1 MDSSLPAAAGAV
13 ATVVFACS
21 VLPML
26 GKAVRSKDLASY
38 SRSNL
43 VLANVG
49 NVVYSLYVF
58 DLPAGPIWVLHTF
71 YLSTSALML
80 TWCLRYRHSS
90 RSPVV
95 AAQTEPQA
103 GSASQTRT
111 EAEPQTGPRT
121 GPECG
126 SPHSSQISAQNTP
139 QNRPHNA
146 SATARRKATAA
157 ESLIPTGA
165 TNAH

>member
-58 DLPAGPIWVLHTF
+58 DLPPGPIWVLHTF

-80 TWCLRYRHSS
+80 AWCLRYGR
-90 RSPVV
+90 RVRGPAV
-95 AAQTEPQA
+95 A
-103 GSASQTRT
+103 GS
-111 EAEPQTGPRT
+111 QTG
-121 GPECG
+121 
-126 SPHSSQISAQNTP
+126 SPTARS
-139 QNRPHNA
+139 R
-146 SATARRKATAA
+146 ATAT
-157 ESLIPTGA
+157 EVLISTGA
-165 TNAH
+165 THAH